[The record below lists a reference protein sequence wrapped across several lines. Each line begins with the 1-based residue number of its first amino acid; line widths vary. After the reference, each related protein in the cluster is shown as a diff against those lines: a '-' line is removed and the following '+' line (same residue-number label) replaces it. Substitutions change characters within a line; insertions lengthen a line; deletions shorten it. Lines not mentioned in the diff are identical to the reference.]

1 MKSQRL
7 GLVLGMNVAVACL
20 VMQGCKVTRP
30 GEDNLPPPA
39 LDPAV
44 SSSTTTTVVEPE
56 PAPAPKTSTI
66 SVSTEPEPE
75 KPAALPPPAP
85 SKVAQVKP
93 LPPPAAKKPAKPAK
107 PAAAP
112 APAGSSTVVV
122 QRGDT
127 LSGICLRNH
136 VKQSAVVAANPG
148 LDPNR
153 IRVGQKLVLPVAAP
167 TAAVAA
173 TKPVAPA
180 AKDGKV
186 MPAAANLAANTTP
199 PPVKTKSTFKPY
211 TGSTKAYKVRSGDS
225 LGKIAYENG
234 ITIRAL
240 KDMNK
245 LTKDS
250 IRVGQELQIP
260 AEKVVAEKPAP
271 AAKAAAPEAKKDAV
285 KKDAAA
291 KTEVAKKDEAKKPFA
306 KKAEVEKPAES
317 TALSNAVEKT
327 TEAAPAPEA
336 PKADAAASASA
347 PAAETPAPETSGNV
361 YVAKEGDDIVSI
373 AIMYSTAPGRL
384 LDLNDLKAG
393 DPIKPGQ
400 VIKLPAN
407 AKLADQ

>member
-44 SSSTTTTVVEPE
+44 SSTTTTTVVEPE
-56 PAPAPKTSTI
+56 PAPAPKTATI
-66 SVSTEPEPE
+66 SVVVEPAPE

-93 LPPPAAKKPAKPAK
+93 LPPPAAKKPAKPAVAPAK
-107 PAAAP
+107 PAV

-127 LSGICLRNH
+127 LSGICVRNH
-136 VKQSAVVAANPG
+136 VKMSAVVAANPG
-148 LDPNR
+148 IDPNR
-153 IRVGQKLVLPVAAP
+153 IRVGQKIVLPGVASV
-167 TAAVAA
+167 AVAA
-173 TKPVAPA
+173 AKPAPA
-180 AKDGKV
+180 AAKDAKV

-199 PPVKTKSTFKPY
+199 PPVKTKAAFKPY
-211 TGSTKAYKVRSGDS
+211 TGATKAYKVRSGDS

-240 KDMNK
+240 KDLNK

-271 AAKAAAPEAKKDAV
+271 AAKAAPDAKKDAV
-285 KKDAAA
+285 KKAAA
-291 KTEVAKKDEAKKPFA
+291 PAPEAAKKDEAKKPFA
-306 KKAEVEKPAES
+306 KKAEAEKPAES
-317 TALSNAVEKT
+317 TSLSNAVEKA
-327 TEAAPAPEA
+327 EAAPAPEA
-336 PKADAAASASA
+336 PKAEPA
-347 PAAETPAPETSGNV
+347 PAAEPAPEVGST
-361 YVAKEGDDIVSI
+361 YVAKDGDDIVSI
-373 AIMYSTAPGRL
+373 AIMYNLTPGRL

-400 VIKLPAN
+400 VIKLPPD
-407 AKLADQ
+407 AKLSAQ